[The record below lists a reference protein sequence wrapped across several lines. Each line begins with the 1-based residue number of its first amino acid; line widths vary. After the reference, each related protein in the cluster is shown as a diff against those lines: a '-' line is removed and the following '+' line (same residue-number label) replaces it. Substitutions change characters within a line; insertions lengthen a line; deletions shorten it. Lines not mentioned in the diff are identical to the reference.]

1 MPETSITPPAV
12 SRPSKPV
19 SEALLNEKVSCL
31 PPNSGSP
38 ELEACLVDAMLISN
52 REIVGS
58 LPLLPPDPLHTRS
71 LLRRRIFSPSIQTE
85 GMASVCRPWFR
96 SWKGI

>member
-31 PPNSGSP
+31 TRKSSP
-38 ELEACLVDAMLISN
+38 AELEALLVGTLLICDL
-52 REIVGS
+52 EIVGS
-58 LPLLPPDPLHTRS
+58 LPLLPPNPLDTRS
-71 LLRRRIFSPSIQTE
+71 LLRCCLLSPSIQAE
-85 GMASVCRPWFR
+85 GMASICRSGFWSR
-96 SWKGI
+96 KSI

>member
-31 PPNSGSP
+31 PPKPGAA
-38 ELEACLVDAMLISN
+38 EREAFLVDTLLICN
-52 REIVGS
+52 WKIVGS
-58 LPLLPPDPLHTRS
+58 LPLLPSDPLDTRS
-71 LLRRRIFSPSIQTE
+71 LLRCCLFSPSIQAE
-85 GMASVCRPWFR
+85 GMASICRSWFR
-96 SWKGI
+96 SRKSI